1 MLILLIDPTA
11 PVSLIPRALNIWWA
25 CVVSACVWFYTLLL
39 GVLLMRRHRFI
50 HTLRALGFKGTIVI
64 ASILFMSNSVTHAQT
79 APEDAKKE
87 AKTTSKPAEVAKAPD
102 TSDKDASAP
111 SDTTPPAEKGAAE
124 QAAPGKDSPKLERC
138 MISKPERSQVTARL
152 KKMRPKPAAKMLA
165 AMSPELA
172 ADLLLRMDTRQSAR
186 ILNEMP
192 PQTGATLLTILSS
205 ASPPP
210 GASVAAAASTAQA
223 P

>member
-1 MLILLIDPTA
+1 
-11 PVSLIPRALNIWWA
+11 
-25 CVVSACVWFYTLLL
+25 
-39 GVLLMRRHRFI
+39 MRRHRFI
-50 HTLRALGFKGTIVI
+50 HTLRSLGFKGAIVV

-79 APEDAKKE
+79 SPEDDKKD
-87 AKTTSKPAEVAKAPD
+87 AKTTSKPAEVAQAPA
-102 TSDKDASAP
+102 TKDAPPVESA
-111 SDTTPPAEKGAAE
+111 STKGAPPADGEVAAAE
-124 QAAPGKDSPKLERC
+124 QAAPAQESPELERC

-165 AMSPELA
+165 AMSPDLA

-192 PQTGATLLTILSS
+192 PRTGATLLTILSS
-205 ASPPP
+205 ASSPSKATTVP
-210 GASVAAAASTAQA
+210 TA

>member
-1 MLILLIDPTA
+1 
-11 PVSLIPRALNIWWA
+11 
-25 CVVSACVWFYTLLL
+25 
-39 GVLLMRRHRFI
+39 MRRHRLPHI
-50 HTLRALGFKGTIVI
+50 VRALGFKGAIVI

-79 APEDAKKE
+79 APEDDKKE
-87 AKTTSKPAEVAKAPD
+87 AKTTSKSAEVAKAPD
-102 TSDKDASAP
+102 TKDAAAP

-124 QAAPGKDSPKLERC
+124 QAASAQESPKLERC

-210 GASVAAAASTAQA
+210 DASVAAASTAQA